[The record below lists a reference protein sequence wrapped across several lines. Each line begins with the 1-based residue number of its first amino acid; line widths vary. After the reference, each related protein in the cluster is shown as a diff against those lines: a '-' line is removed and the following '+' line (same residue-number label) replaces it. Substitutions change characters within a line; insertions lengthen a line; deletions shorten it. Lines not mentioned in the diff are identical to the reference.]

1 MRFLSLCFTL
11 GNSYSLSKDTKRGFL
26 YYQPKGTM
34 KMSKMLQK
42 KTLLLYAIIKV
53 LIGYSYDDPAIE
65 ITTTSTTGYTTYKVE
80 SLVPETGATHN
91 TSYKGY
97 KYIKSTDG
105 YFYIRY
111 YGKNKKTVTPPSV
124 IDYGGKNYPIYE
136 MYVRGDGSYGS
147 ESPNSEKIII
157 PEGVLDVWIAY
168 FPNVTEIVL
177 PKSLRKVRICQ
188 CPKLSK
194 LVLPDGLKI
203 IDYYGGYAP
212 DLYALKEI
220 VFPPS
225 LEELGGYAFYRCGLK
240 DVTIPSTVKFC
251 QGGIF
256 QSCTSLTNA
265 YYNPSYT
272 LCAQTFQGCTS
283 LEKVEVGDAVIG
295 ICRCCAWYD
304 QSAFKDCSALK
315 DISLGVKINGTLT
328 EGLCAGLSSLTNFV
342 CKGAI
347 TKIGN
352 DCFSGA
358 KKLKN
363 FKTAG
368 NILSIGN
375 DAFRNC
381 YELENLN
388 FEKCQIFGESACRY
402 CRGFSG
408 TLSLP
413 SATSIGSFAFA
424 DCTGI
429 KNLLYHNKMT
439 SIPSYSFYNCSGI
452 TNIQLSSSLKRIEN
466 YAFQQCSKLSKLVIP
481 ENVTYIGTNSFQNCS
496 SLKNVIFKGRPP
508 SAYKAFSSIA
518 SSPYGYYM
526 PKYRNE
532 WKTVIGSDG
541 KWNGLIM
548 AERPA
553 PILSVDSANIPYDEL
568 TLKWTCSASDEN
580 IVYSLYRNTTDDFST
595 ATCIGEGE
603 EFNKKLKMNG
613 NTYVENKFMEIKPQ
627 TASLHYWIVAKD
639 VVSGETETDHIETR
653 RRFLMTVGYSTY
665 GGYWES
671 LIHKGITSGVYE
683 IIRFRSF
690 LSSYGGFSY
699 SGERTKNLT
708 NANATTQTIKDTMQ
722 YFSDATQPGDI
733 FIFYIATHGGDYDED
748 DKKQASLLTYDGSY
762 SVYNLLNDVRK
773 FSSGTAI
780 AGIIYACHSYSL
792 TGSANLVNER
802 EWINNF
808 LTKCGFDQCLGNV
821 SWITSCS
828 STNNSYFGEQY
839 TDFGQAFVMNGMQ
852 YGFADKTLTL
862 LGNKYNCSDKTNDG
876 LLDFLELGRYA
887 KIFAVGRS
895 DNEPSEVCLE
905 NEGLLSRIVINKR
918 SSSPSY
924 NQPVPPAS
932 VSASQGVFDMK
943 IDVNWDKVSSAQE
956 YHIYRS
962 EIGETS
968 IAPKLVTRCY
978 SNSITSYSDI
988 FNYWWEVFVQR
999 QYKYYVQSVNPL
1011 GTSALSSPAIAWRG
1025 TETYKAFL
1033 SKFLDSLPGDDS
1045 SSIET
1050 LESKVAANGYTFAD
1064 SYVAGLNPTNET
1076 SKFTVNLSMK
1086 DGKPFV
1092 EWSPN
1097 LNTNGMIRNYIIW
1110 GKTNLTDEVWHS
1122 PTNDAS
1128 RFFKVT
1134 VQLPEENE

>member
-1 MRFLSLCFTL
+1 
-11 GNSYSLSKDTKRGFL
+11 
-26 YYQPKGTM
+26 
-34 KMSKMLQK
+34 MSKMLQK

-220 VFPPS
+220 DFPPS

-388 FEKCQIFGESACRY
+388 FEKCKTFGESACRY

-429 KNLLYHNKMT
+429 KNLLYHNTMT

-548 AERPA
+548 AEHPA
-553 PILSVDSANIPYDEL
+553 PLLSVDSANIPYDEL
-568 TLKWTCSASDEN
+568 TLKWTYSASDEN

-627 TASLHYWIVAKD
+627 TASLHYWIVAHD

-653 RRFLMTVGYSTY
+653 RRFLLSVGYSSYKARHPFPSIATPK
-665 GGYWES
+665 GYVQLTRDAS
-671 LIHKGITSGVYE
+671 F
-683 IIRFRSF
+683 FRSYCR
-690 LSSYGGFSY
+690 SYGGF
-699 SGERTKNLT
+699 LA
-708 NANATTQTIKDTMQ
+708 ANTTYLSNSSATTTRIRSSIQNYAQITK
-722 YFSDATQPGDI
+722 PGDI
-733 FIFYIATHGGDYDED
+733 FLFYIATHGSDYSEWFSE
-748 DKKQASLLTYDGSY
+748 ASLTTYDDEY
-762 SVYNLLNDVRK
+762 KVFDLLSDVRE

-780 AGIIYACHSYSL
+780 IGIINCCHSYSL
-792 TGSANLVNER
+792 TGSVDPRQSVNK
-802 EWINNF
+802 W
-808 LTKCGFDQCLGNV
+808 LTNCGFGECLGNV
-821 SWITSCS
+821 AWITSCGS
-828 STNNSYFGEQY
+828 SESAYVLHGYSYSGFGE
-839 TDFGQAFVMNGMQ
+839 DFFANGML
-852 YGFADKTLTL
+852 YGYADQSLSLYERSYKGGNNNGVIDFAE
-862 LGNKYNCSDKTNDG
+862 LGNYAREFAMGCSD
-876 LLDFLELGRYA
+876 L
-887 KIFAVGRS
+887 
-895 DNEPSEVCLE
+895 EPSEVMLE
-905 NEGLLSRIVINKR
+905 NEGLLSKIVVNKNTY
-918 SSSPSY
+918 SPSW
-924 NQPVPPAS
+924 NIVEAPSSVNAS
-932 VSASQGVFDMK
+932 KGLYVNKVFLD
-943 IDVNWDKVSSAQE
+943 WGKVSSAE
-956 YHIYRS
+956 RYNIYRVAVD
-962 EIGETS
+962 EPFNNIKWIG
-968 IAPKLVTRCY
+968 RCK
-978 SNSITSYSDI
+978 SNSVFDNLSKIVVLRGQFPFYAGRRY
-988 FNYWWEVFVQR
+988 NYYIQA
-999 QYKYYVQSVNPL
+999 VNPL
-1011 GTSALSSPAIAWRG
+1011 GTSALSSPAIGWRG
-1025 TETYKAFL
+1025 TDGYMEFLGKYVTLDENHSVESLETRTA
-1033 SKFLDSLPGDDS
+1033 P
-1045 SSIET
+1045 
-1050 LESKVAANGYTFAD
+1050 NGCTFAD

-1086 DGKPFV
+1086 DGKPLV

-1134 VQLPEENE
+1134 VRLPEEVE